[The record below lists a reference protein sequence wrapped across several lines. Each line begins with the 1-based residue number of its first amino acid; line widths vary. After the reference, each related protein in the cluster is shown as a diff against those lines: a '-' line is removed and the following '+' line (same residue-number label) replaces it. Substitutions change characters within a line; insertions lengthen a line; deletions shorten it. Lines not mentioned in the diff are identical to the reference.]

1 MENTTDLV
9 YNFEQQCSIF
19 KTLLDSSET
28 NDDKKLQI
36 LKYLVIKHEF
46 DPNCCRIEDRSLTHF
61 SGYFGKDKI
70 LDFLLDYIG
79 VDERDDKG
87 DTVLFHVISS
97 SVIDK
102 DLKFEM
108 TRYLIHSRNAD
119 VNLSNYLQMSPLLCA
134 ISMGESDIIL
144 HLLDFTNVNV
154 NQLDSDG
161 DNALLLL
168 LTDSPCSTF
177 DIVQI
182 MISLIKKHKI
192 NVRQKNYQGCNA
204 LHLSA
209 QSGYTYAVEYLVTN
223 TNIDLQDQDID
234 GNNVLFYTVSSR
246 QMDSIATLSL
256 IKFFINRGVDVNASN
271 YDGGTILHA
280 SLHLGF
286 IHITKYLL
294 EETNANINV
303 RDFVG
308 NTPLHYM
315 ILSENCRLS
324 ESQKLQM
331 LKILVNQYG
340 ANLTSINDN
349 GESISFHAAASG
361 YLEILHYLIEE
372 KHMDINQQD
381 CEGNSIFMHV
391 IQSDIIN
398 QDVKFEIIRYL
409 IEIHKVNVNL
419 PNVNQT
425 TPLLVTFQKELFP
438 IAKYLILHSNADVH
452 HIDKNGD
459 NILDYIMHSEQITSR
474 SKLTLIHYLIEKRN
488 VKVSPIGH
496 SLDFDLWN
504 ISEFTFNF

>member
-1 MENTTDLV
+1 
-9 YNFEQQCSIF
+9 
-19 KTLLDSSET
+19 
-28 NDDKKLQI
+28 
-36 LKYLVIKHEF
+36 
-46 DPNCCRIEDRSLTHF
+46 
-61 SGYFGKDKI
+61 
-70 LDFLLDYIG
+70 
-79 VDERDDKG
+79 
-87 DTVLFHVISS
+87 
-97 SVIDK
+97 
-102 DLKFEM
+102 
-108 TRYLIHSRNAD
+108 
-119 VNLSNYLQMSPLLCA
+119 
-134 ISMGESDIIL
+134 
-144 HLLDFTNVNV
+144 
-154 NQLDSDG
+154 
-161 DNALLLL
+161 
-168 LTDSPCSTF
+168 
-177 DIVQI
+177 
-182 MISLIKKHKI
+182 
-192 NVRQKNYQGCNA
+192 
-204 LHLSA
+204 
-209 QSGYTYAVEYLVTN
+209 
-223 TNIDLQDQDID
+223 
-234 GNNVLFYTVSSR
+234 
-246 QMDSIATLSL
+246 
-256 IKFFINRGVDVNASN
+256 
-271 YDGGTILHA
+271 
-280 SLHLGF
+280 
-286 IHITKYLL
+286 L
-294 EETNANINV
+294 EETNSNINV

-315 ILSENCRLS
+315 ILSEKRGLS

-419 PNVNQT
+419 PDVNQT